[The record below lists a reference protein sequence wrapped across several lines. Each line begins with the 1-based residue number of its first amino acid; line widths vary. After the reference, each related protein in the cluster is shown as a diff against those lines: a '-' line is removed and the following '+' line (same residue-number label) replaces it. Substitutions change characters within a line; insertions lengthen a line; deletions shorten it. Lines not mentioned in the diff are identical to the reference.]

1 MNKELLKK
9 EIPPIIAIGCVII
22 PTMMGYDS
30 FGLGHTGWLIV
41 SALVAAFAMYCYDTK
56 RAVLSIVCGLIM
68 GITGFYATKW
78 YFEGRESFFKLEVL
92 IPVFIGLIP
101 GGLIYLAGKALWKI
115 KPSQTASASSSDDE
129 EKPKQTD
136 VVE

>member
-30 FGLGHTGWLIV
+30 FGLGPTGWLIV

-56 RAVLSIVCGLIM
+56 RAVLSIACGLIM
-68 GITGFYATKW
+68 GVTGFYATKW
-78 YFEGRESFFKLEVL
+78 YFEIRSSFFKIEVL

-101 GGLIYLAGKALWKI
+101 GGLIYLIGKSLI
-115 KPSQTASASSSDDE
+115 KKPAVTPSNPDPLNYDE
-129 EKPKQTD
+129 QPKRTD
-136 VVE
+136 HP